1 LHLSARRISISR
13 PERPDPEIHPRPTR
27 TSTNRKTM
35 KRTHLAAAVLALLA
49 AVPAAAQSP
58 QGVRIGSFTYFR
70 DTDPVTDDDV
80 SSVEVKEASES
91 FMRSTLV
98 WRCEREG
105 GYSVLI
111 DGSLFSMDDLVTVQW
126 RFDQGEPDT
135 EAWQI
140 TQAHYVW
147 VPANEVDPFTAAAKR
162 ASRLA
167 LRITTK
173 TGRESTLVFPLTGA
187 TAAFARLSCL
197 SQPPRVAGQPVDSPS
212 TKPVEAPVEPARS
225 KP

>member
-1 LHLSARRISISR
+1 
-13 PERPDPEIHPRPTR
+13 
-27 TSTNRKTM
+27 M
-35 KRTHLAAAVLALLA
+35 KRIHLAAAALALLS
-49 AVPAAAQSP
+49 AVPAAAQNA

-80 SSVEVKEASES
+80 SSVVVPEASDS
-91 FMRSTLV
+91 YMRSTLV

-105 GYSVLI
+105 GYSIVI

-140 TQAHYVW
+140 TQGHYVW
-147 VPANEVDPFTAAAKR
+147 VPGDEVDPFTAAAKR

-167 LRITTK
+167 MRITTK
-173 TGRESTLVFPLTGA
+173 TGRESTLVFPMTGA
-187 TAAFARLSCL
+187 TAAFSRLRCL
-197 SQPPRVAGQPVDSPS
+197 SQPPRVAGQPVDSAAAE
-212 TKPVEAPVEPARS
+212 PVESAPAKPVEPARV

>member
-1 LHLSARRISISR
+1 
-13 PERPDPEIHPRPTR
+13 
-27 TSTNRKTM
+27 M

-49 AVPAAAQSP
+49 AVPAAAQSAQNA

-70 DTDPVTDDDV
+70 EADPVTDADV
-80 SSVEVKEASES
+80 SSAVVGEATES
-91 FMRSTLV
+91 FMRSRLA

-105 GYSVLI
+105 GYSIFV

-140 TQAHYVW
+140 TEAHFVW
-147 VPANEVDPFTAAAKR
+147 VPEDEMDAFTASAKG
-162 ASRLA
+162 ATRLA
-167 LRITTK
+167 MRITTK
-173 TGRESTLVFPLTGA
+173 TGRETTLVFPMTGA
-187 TAAFARLSCL
+187 TAAFSRLRCL
-197 SQPPRVAGQPVDSPS
+197 SQPPRVAGEPVDTPS
-212 TKPVEAPVEPARS
+212 VKPVESAPA